1 MCAERK
7 LESGER
13 QLFPFIHETVIPD
26 LPYNLSGSSW
36 LELDLDLNKGNVT
49 VVANSVP

>member
-1 MCAERK
+1 MCRERAR
-7 LESGER
+7 EWRASI
-13 QLFPFIHETVIPD
+13 FPFIHETVIPD